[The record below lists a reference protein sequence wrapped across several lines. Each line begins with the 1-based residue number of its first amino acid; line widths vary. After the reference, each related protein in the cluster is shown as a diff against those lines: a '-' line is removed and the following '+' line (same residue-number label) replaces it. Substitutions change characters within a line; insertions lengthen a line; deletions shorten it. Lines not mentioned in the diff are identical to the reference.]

1 MPPSDTVL
9 GDQRATPPPPPESTP
24 KGPPV
29 QESEFAHLLGNRNIT
44 DRKKYIRNVSPIP
57 VVDHDSETQHQSTQ
71 GRVISSGRRKARIGG
86 GKRGGGHV

>member
-1 MPPSDTVL
+1 MPASDTVL